1 MQRSAHGFWLADA
14 GPVVARPALGASA
27 SADVLV
33 IGGGYLGMWT
43 AWYLA
48 RAGADVLLVEREV
61 CGHGPSGRNGG
72 FVESLWH
79 GLDTLR
85 SLFGDARALELAR
98 AAATALDGIASFLDA
113 EGVDADFV
121 RAGRLDLAAAPGQE
135 AAARAGIGAAREL
148 GVGDEVTELDAA
160 GVRALCDSPV
170 FRGGAL
176 WKTAAT
182 VHP

>member
-14 GPVVARPALGASA
+14 GPVVAAPALTSRAT
-27 SADVLV
+27 ADVLV

-43 AWYLA
+43 AWHLA
-48 RAGADVLLVEREV
+48 RAGAEVVLAEREV

-98 AAATALDGIASFLDA
+98 AAQTALDGIESFCAS
-113 EGVDADFV
+113 EGVDAHFV
-121 RAGRLDLAAAPGQE
+121 RGGQLNVAAAPGQE
-135 AAARAGIGAAREL
+135 DAALGGIG
-148 GVGDEVTELDAA
+148 
-160 GVRALCDSPV
+160 
-170 FRGGAL
+170 
-176 WKTAAT
+176 
-182 VHP
+182 